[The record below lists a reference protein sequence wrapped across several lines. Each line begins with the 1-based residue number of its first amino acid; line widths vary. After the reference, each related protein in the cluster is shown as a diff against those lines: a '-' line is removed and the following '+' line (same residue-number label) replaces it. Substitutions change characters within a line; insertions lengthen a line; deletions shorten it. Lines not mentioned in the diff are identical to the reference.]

1 MISERN
7 IEIFTNIFYFQLMVD
22 THNGQ
27 HGVLAQQPAEMD
39 SIPKHELARPPLLNL
54 VDLLASNKILDQTLS
69 QKLASSADAQVSK
82 KHLILK
88 I

>member
-27 HGVLAQQPAEMD
+27 HGVLAQQPVEMD
-39 SIPKHELARPPLLNL
+39 STQKLELARPPLLNL
-54 VDLLASNKILDQTLS
+54 ADLLASNKTLDLQVLL
-69 QKLASSADAQVSK
+69 KFAPCEYAQVSFMFDAN
-82 KHLILK
+82 L
-88 I
+88 